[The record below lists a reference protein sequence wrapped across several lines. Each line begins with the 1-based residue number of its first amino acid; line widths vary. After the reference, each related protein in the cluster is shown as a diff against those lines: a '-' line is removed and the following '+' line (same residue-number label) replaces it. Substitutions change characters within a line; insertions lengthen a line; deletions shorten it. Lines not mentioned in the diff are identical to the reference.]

1 MIVTNVHVVVN
12 RANLAYA
19 DVILGAD
26 LDCKGRFEE
35 TRSKNT
41 IRLVYGEYSKGLVK
55 ISDGIYGA
63 LTFVPPANGD
73 SGLKMCDRK
82 LVDIWTDDF
91 GTGDKMY
98 YTTTN
103 ICADPA
109 KCEDPAMTK
118 TKGYKVQARCLAKG
132 PKGKGSS
139 EILYPYLRI

>member
-1 MIVTNVHVVVN
+1 
-12 RANLAYA
+12 
-19 DVILGAD
+19 
-26 LDCKGRFEE
+26 
-35 TRSKNT
+35 
-41 IRLVYGEYSKGLVK
+41 
-55 ISDGIYGA
+55 
-63 LTFVPPANGD
+63 
-73 SGLKMCDRK
+73 MCDSA

-91 GTGDKMY
+91 GTGGKMY

-109 KCEDPAMTK
+109 KCGDPAMTK